1 MFLNILLV
9 GQVENLHLII
19 RVFSKLEH
27 PVFTGHFLVP
37 KWMPT
42 VNQNELQYCLVVM
55 VLTLCLVL
63 SHV

>member
-1 MFLNILLV
+1 MFLNILLT

-19 RVFSKLEH
+19 RVFSKVEH
-27 PVFTGHFLVP
+27 PMFTGHFLFS

-42 VNQNELQYCLVVM
+42 VNEYELQYCMLVM
-55 VLTLCLVL
+55 FLTLCLVL